1 MCRTTFVANMGY
13 DRFLQY
19 QSLRQARCAVVF
31 ADLVES
37 VRWYQTNEPGVIAR
51 WRMFAQQARDQWV
64 LAHDGRVV
72 RTDGDG
78 LLMEFPDARRAVAG
92 AFALHAGLAQH
103 NLTHSLG
110 KPLLL
115 RVGLHVDNVSFDDRE
130 AYGAG
135 VNLAQ
140 RITTLAQ
147 PGQTLVSAAAR
158 DGLVDGVHAHL
169 EDLGDR
175 YAKEMDVPVRVV
187 RVSPVGGLIAK
198 GQTTPPHSISALRPT
213 LAVVPFQAAS
223 ADVEHQALGHAMAD
237 DIIAALSRH
246 PGLQMVSRL
255 STAPFRE
262 KSLDWSQ
269 LRPLLG
275 ATFVLSG
282 RYYISGSRVRLTLE
296 LCEVEQGHVLW
307 ADSARA
313 DVQALFE
320 GTDELV
326 PLVVR
331 QVASH
336 ISARELVRV
345 RSLPMDTLQSY
356 TLYLGAEGL
365 MCSLVRQ
372 DFIRCREVLEHL
384 TERHPRQAVPHAM
397 LAKWHVNNLVQVWS
411 DDELGDQRKGMEHAA
426 RALDLDPEQPLALAA
441 AGLVQMNLKG
451 DMTGARKLLEKALQI
466 DQQQATA
473 WAWLSAIQAY
483 GREHSAAQVSAAK
496 ALALSPLDPERHV
509 FEAYA
514 AMADMAAGQF
524 HGAVAH
530 ARQSLR
536 LHALHS
542 PSHRLLVGGL
552 WLAGQQGHARQA
564 AQQWLEAFP
573 GAHSGTRTARGLGET
588 ATWRDH
594 FADAVRS
601 AGVPSASTLPRA
613 PTQLS

>member
-1 MCRTTFVANMGY
+1 MTMSNDHLPRHPG
-13 DRFLQY
+13 
-19 QSLRQARCAVVF
+19 LRKARCAVVF

-37 VRWYQTNEPGVIAR
+37 VRWYQGNEAGVIAR
-51 WRMFAQQARDQWV
+51 WRLFAEQAREQWV
-64 LAHDGRVV
+64 VAHEGRVV

-92 AFALHAGLAQH
+92 AFALHAGMAQH
-103 NLTHSLG
+103 NQLHSLG
-110 KPLLL
+110 QPMLL
-115 RVGLHVDNVSFDDRE
+115 RVGLHVDHVSFDDRE

-158 DGLVDGVHAHL
+158 DGLVDGVHARL
-169 EDLGDR
+169 EDMGER
-175 YAKEMDVPVRVV
+175 YVKGIDEPVRVV
-187 RVSPVGGLIAK
+187 RVNPVGAL
-198 GQTTPPHSISALRPT
+198 TTSEQAAAPHPVSALRPT
-213 LAVVPFQAAS
+213 LAVVPFQPAS
-223 ADVEHQALGHAMAD
+223 ADADHQALGHAMAD

-246 PGLQMVSRL
+246 PGLQVVSRL
-255 STAPFRE
+255 STAAFRDT
-262 KSLDWSQ
+262 SLDWSQ

-275 ATFVLSG
+275 ASFVLSG
-282 RYYISGSRVRLTLE
+282 RYYVSGRGVRLTLE
-296 LCEVEQGHVLW
+296 LSETEQGHVLW

-313 DVQALFE
+313 DVQAIFE

-331 QVASH
+331 QVASC
-336 ISARELVRV
+336 IAARELVRV

-372 DFIRCREVLEHL
+372 DFMRCREVLEHL
-384 TERHPRQAVPHAM
+384 AERHPRQAVPHAM
-397 LAKWHVNNLVQVWS
+397 LAKWHVNRLVQIWS
-411 DDELGDQRKGMEHAA
+411 DDELSDQRRGSDHAA

-451 DMTGARKLLEKALQI
+451 DMGAARGFLEKALQI
-466 DQQQATA
+466 DPQQAAA

-483 GREHSAAQVSAAK
+483 SGEQGPAQTSAAQ
-496 ALALSPLDPERHV
+496 ALSLSPLDPERHV

-514 AMADMAAGQF
+514 AMADIAAGEYAR
-524 HGAVAH
+524 AVAH

-542 PSHRLLVGGL
+542 PSHRLLVGSL
-552 WLAGQQGHARQA
+552 WMAGQHEPARQA
-564 AQQWLEAFP
+564 ARTWLEAFP
-573 GAHSGTRTARGLGET
+573 GAHSGTRTARGLGAA

-601 AGVPSASTLPRA
+601 AGVPSAPSTPRA

>member
-1 MCRTTFVANMGY
+1 MSN
-13 DRFLQY
+13 DRNLEQH
-19 QSLRQARCAVVF
+19 SLRKARCAMVF

-37 VRWYQTNEPGVIAR
+37 VRWYQANEPGVIAR
-51 WRMFAQQARDQWV
+51 WRMFAQQAREQWV
-64 LAHDGRVV
+64 LANDGRVV

-92 AFALHAGLAQH
+92 AFALHAGLDQH
-103 NLTHSLG
+103 NRSHSLG
-110 KPLLL
+110 QPMLL
-115 RVGLHVDNVSFDDRE
+115 RVGLHVDDVSFDDHE

-135 VNLAQ
+135 VNLAH

-175 YAKEMDVPVRVV
+175 YAKDMDEPVRVV
-187 RVSPVGGLIAK
+187 RVSPVGGLHSRAMAL
-198 GQTTPPHSISALRPT
+198 PPPPTSALRPT
-213 LAVVPFQAAS
+213 LAVVPFQPGS
-223 ADVEHQALGHAMAD
+223 ADADHQALGHAMAD

-255 STAPFRE
+255 STAAFRD

-275 ATFVLSG
+275 ASFVLSG
-282 RYYISGSRVRLTLE
+282 RYYVSDKRVRLTLE
-296 LCEVEQGHVLW
+296 LCETEHGHVLW

-320 GTDELV
+320 GTDDLV

-336 ISARELVRV
+336 ISAQELLRV
-345 RSLPMDTLQSY
+345 RSLPMDTLKSY

-372 DFIRCREVLEHL
+372 DFMRCREVLEHL
-384 TERHPRQAVPHAM
+384 TQRHPRQAAPHAM
-397 LAKWHVNNLVQVWS
+397 LAKWHVNHLVQVWS
-411 DDELGDQRKGMEHAA
+411 DDELRDQRKGMEHAA
-426 RALDLDPEQPLALAA
+426 RALDLDPDHPVALAA
-441 AGLVQMNLKG
+441 AGLVHMNLKG
-451 DMTGARKLLEKALQI
+451 DMNGARGLLEKALQI
-466 DQQQATA
+466 DRQQAAA

-483 GREHSAAQVSAAK
+483 SGDHQSAQASAAK

-514 AMADMAAGQF
+514 AMADLAAGHCQS
-524 HGAVAH
+524 AAAH

-542 PSHRLLVGGL
+542 PSHRLLVGCL
-552 WLAGQQGHARQA
+552 WMTGQHDQARQA
-564 AQQWLEAFP
+564 AQQWLQVFP
-573 GAHSGTRTARGLGET
+573 GAHSGTRTARGLGAS

-601 AGVPSASTLPRA
+601 AGVPSAPTVPRA

>member
-1 MCRTTFVANMGY
+1 MSN
-13 DRFLQY
+13 DHPLEHP
-19 QSLRQARCAVVF
+19 SLRKARCAVVF

-37 VRWYQTNEPGVIAR
+37 VRWYRADEAGVIAR
-51 WRMFAQQARDQWV
+51 WRMFAEQAREQWV
-64 LAHDGRVV
+64 VANEGRVV

-92 AFALHAGLAQH
+92 AFALHAGLSQH
-103 NLTHSLG
+103 NRSHSLG
-110 KPLLL
+110 KPMLL
-115 RVGLHVDNVSFDDRE
+115 RVGLHVDDVSFDDRE
-130 AYGAG
+130 AYGVG

-169 EDLGDR
+169 EDLGER
-175 YAKEMDVPVRVV
+175 YAKEMDEPVRVI
-187 RVSPVGGLIAK
+187 RVKPVGALTG
-198 GQTTPPHSISALRPT
+198 TTETAPPHSVAALRPT
-213 LAVVPFQAAS
+213 LAVVPFQAVSVDA
-223 ADVEHQALGHAMAD
+223 AHQALGHAMAD

-246 PGLQMVSRL
+246 PGLQVVSRL
-255 STAPFRE
+255 STAAFRDT
-262 KSLDWSQ
+262 SLDWSQ

-275 ATFVLSG
+275 ASFVLSG
-282 RYYISGSRVRLTLE
+282 RYYVTGGRVRLTLE
-296 LCEVEQGHVLW
+296 LCETENGHVLW

-313 DVQALFE
+313 DVHAIFE

-326 PLVVR
+326 PQVVR

-356 TLYLGAEGL
+356 TLHLGAEGL
-365 MCSLVRQ
+365 MCSMVRQ
-372 DFIRCREVLEHL
+372 DFMRCREVLAHL

-397 LAKWHVNNLVQVWS
+397 LAKWHVNHLVQVWS
-411 DDELGDQRKGMEHAA
+411 GDELGDQRKGMDHAA
-426 RALDLDPEQPLALAA
+426 RALDLDPDQPMALAA
-441 AGLVQMNLKG
+441 AGLVHMNLKG
-451 DMTGARKLLEKALQI
+451 DMNAARGFLEKALQI
-466 DQQQATA
+466 DQQQASA

-483 GREHSAAQVSAAK
+483 GGELIAAQSSAAQ

-514 AMADMAAGQF
+514 AMADIAAGQYA
-524 HGAVAH
+524 GAVAH

-542 PSHRLLVGGL
+542 PSHRLLVGSL
-552 WLAGQQGHARQA
+552 WLAGQNDLARQA
-564 AQQWLEAFP
+564 AQQWLQAFP
-573 GAHSGTRTARGLGET
+573 GAHSGTRTAQGLGAS
-588 ATWRDH
+588 ATWREH

-601 AGVPSASTLPRA
+601 AGVPTAPPLPRA

>member
-1 MCRTTFVANMGY
+1 MSH
-13 DRFLQY
+13 DRVLEH
-19 QSLRQARCAVVF
+19 QSLRKARCAVVF
-31 ADLVES
+31 ADLVGS
-37 VRWYQTNEPGVIAR
+37 VHWYQTNESGVIAR
-51 WRMFAQQARDQWV
+51 WRMFAQQAREQWV
-64 LAHDGRVV
+64 LANDGRVV

-103 NLTHSLG
+103 NHSHSLG
-110 KPLLL
+110 KPMLL

-175 YAKEMDVPVRVV
+175 YAKEMEEPVRVV
-187 RVSPVGGLIAK
+187 RVSPVGAQDGKVLAA
-198 GQTTPPHSISALRPT
+198 PPQPISALRPT
-213 LAVVPFQAAS
+213 LAVVPFQPGL
-223 ADVEHQALGHAMAD
+223 ADVEHQALGHALAD

-255 STAPFRE
+255 STAAFRD

-282 RYYISGSRVRLTLE
+282 RYYVSGSRVRLTLE
-296 LCEVEQGHVLW
+296 LCESERGHVLW
-307 ADSARA
+307 ADSAWA

-320 GTDELV
+320 GSDELV

-372 DFIRCREVLEHL
+372 DFMRCREVLEHL

-411 DDELGDQRKGMEHAA
+411 DDELSDQRQGMEHAA
-426 RALDLDPEQPLALAA
+426 RALDLDPDQPVALAA

-451 DMTGARKLLEKALQI
+451 DMVGARGLLEKSLQI
-466 DQQQATA
+466 DHQQAAA

-483 GREHSAAQVSAAK
+483 SCEHSAAQASAAK

-514 AMADMAAGQF
+514 AMADTAAGQYQN
-524 HGAVAH
+524 AVAH

-552 WLAGQQGHARQA
+552 WLAGQHDQARQA
-564 AQQWLEAFP
+564 AQQWLQAFP
-573 GAHSGTRTARGLGET
+573 GAHSGTRSASGLGAS

-594 FADAVRS
+594 FADAVRG
-601 AGVPSASTLPRA
+601 AGVPSAPPLPRA